1 MSNKVGMNDPVYGA
15 HLQKG
20 AGNTRPNA
28 AAQREEIIRNM
39 YRRVFVELAAN
50 RFKWEG
56 LPDEIDVRFMELTLL
71 RSGLSVFFKDDEF
84 GKYFA
89 AAATPWG
96 MRNFIDEPIGFTIT
110 GRGAYSSRS
119 IKATD
124 CVPIWANY
132 TQVPD
137 VDIIEL
143 YAQKLANLDRS
154 IEIASKNLRR
164 SRLLIGNKNVRN
176 TLVNVSRQIDEG
188 QPVIGVGTNYDTEA
202 IKEIDMGGSP
212 DALEKLQIARTREWN
227 MAMGLLGINHA
238 NQDKKERLVSDEV
251 AANDEQVTAMKFVN
265 LNARRAAA
273 EEISEM
279 IGSEVKVTFH
289 TENDVNTDEPPA
301 PPAPEDDGD
310 MIDSDDAPNS
320 EDEE

>member
-50 RFKWEG
+50 RFKWTG
-56 LPDEIDVRFMELTLL
+56 LPDEINVRFMELTLL
-71 RSGLSVFFKDDEF
+71 RSALSVFYRDEEY

-89 AAATPWG
+89 AAATPDG
-96 MRNFIDEPIGFTIT
+96 MRNFIDEPTGYTIT
-110 GRGAYSSRS
+110 GRGDYPSRPLE
-119 IKATD
+119 KD
-124 CVPIWANY
+124 ECVPIWANY
-132 TQVPD
+132 SQVPD

-143 YAQKLANLDRS
+143 YSQRLANLDRTV
-154 IEIASKNLRR
+154 EIQGKNLRR
-164 SRLLIGNKNVRN
+164 TRMLMGTKNTRH
-176 TLVNVSRQIDEG
+176 TLAQVNRQIDEG
-188 QPVIGVGTNYDTEA
+188 QPSIGVGTNFD
-202 IKEIDMGGSP
+202 IDSIREIDMGGNP
-212 DALEKLQIARTREWN
+212 DSLEKLQLARTREWN
-227 MAMGLLGINHA
+227 MAMGMLGINHA
-238 NQDKKERLVSDEV
+238 NQDKKERLVADEV
-251 AANDEQVTAMKFVN
+251 GANDEQVTAMKFVN
-265 LNARRAAA
+265 LNARRDAAR
-273 EEISEM
+273 EISEKY
-279 IGSEVKVTFH
+279 GLNVEVTFH